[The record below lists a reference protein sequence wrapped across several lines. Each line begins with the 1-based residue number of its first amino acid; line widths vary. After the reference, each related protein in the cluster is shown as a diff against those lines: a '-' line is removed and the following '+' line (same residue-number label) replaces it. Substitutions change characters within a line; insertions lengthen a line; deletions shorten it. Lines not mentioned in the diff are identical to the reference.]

1 MTSHFYENELVNM
14 HYYKF
19 GSGSK
24 AMLCFHG
31 NGMHGK
37 QFKILEDK
45 LGHVYTFYGFDLF
58 FHKET
63 VLKQQSLSNIKKGIS
78 KKDLSNIF
86 IDFCT
91 VHEIE
96 DFSLLSYSMGSHY
109 AATLVEEV
117 PQRIKEFITAA
128 PSVLKPGW
136 IVTFLSAKKLG
147 NKLLE
152 KLALS
157 ENGMIGLLKIIKKI
171 KIIDGKTYG
180 ILYKEIA
187 THELR
192 FAYYANFTYLKKL
205 KLNGSKFITNLNE
218 HQIKCIFIFGDRDKN
233 YPVKIGEKLIPKIKG
248 AKQLVLDENHEMINA
263 NFCAQ
268 LTKLLNDH

>member
-63 VLKQQSLSNIKKGIS
+63 VLKQQSLSNIKEGIS
-78 KKDLSNIF
+78 KKDLSNVF

-91 VHEIE
+91 AHEIE

-218 HQIKCIFIFGDRDKN
+218 HQIKSIFIFGDRDKN

-268 LTKLLNDH
+268 LTKLLNDY